1 MTTDYNIVD
10 IVFITSALIIIGIA
24 SFRGLI
30 KEVFSLIS
38 WAAAFLASYL
48 LSGIVAKLFAQ
59 HSTLN
64 IAIIEIITRSVIF
77 TIVFLVMIFSTSG
90 LAKEITSYFSPAL
103 NNFLGVIFGAFKT
116 LLIFGLLY
124 ATYLTINQIMTGT
137 KIASNK
143 NDKTPKIISSAK
155 TGGIIKYSGEL
166 LQPIVYGFIGSIYNN
181 YSGSLSGKNQEIA
194 PLLHLI
200 QNNYNIGELQQE
212 LENNKNLN
220 PDSTNSNI
228 DDYRNNLQK
237 LQEKLNNNTQTNEDQ
252 GNAKNEEQNQQNQQ
266 INTQQNNQA
275 PSEEKGYNQQDIKK
289 KDYIIKVIKN

>member
-30 KEVFSLIS
+30 KEVFSLMS
-38 WAAAFLASYL
+38 WVVAFLASYL

-64 IAIIEIITRSVIF
+64 IVIIEIITRSVIF
-77 TIVFLVMIFSTSG
+77 TIVFLIMIFSTSG
-90 LAKEITSYFSPAL
+90 LAKEITSSFSPAL

-137 KIASNK
+137 KIVTNK

-181 YSGSLSGKNQEIA
+181 YSGSLSGKAQEIT

-200 QNNYNIGELQQE
+200 QNNYNIDELQQE
-212 LENNKNLN
+212 LENNKNIN
-220 PDSTNSNI
+220 SDSTNSNI
-228 DDYRNNLQK
+228 DDYRNNLEK
-237 LQEKLNNNTQTNEDQ
+237 LQEKLTNNTQTNQDQ
-252 GNAKNEEQNQQNQQ
+252 GNAKNEEQQ